1 MIEYYLY
8 NNGLME
14 AKNMTE
20 MNKNIKKLLA
30 ILLSAVV
37 IVSGCT
43 VAFGADKSAPASATV
58 STTGT
63 DDKNVTSDSDGKKTR
78 QKSLWR
84 NSARI

>member
-1 MIEYYLY
+1 
-8 NNGLME
+8 
-14 AKNMTE
+14 MTE

-43 VAFGADKSAPASATV
+43 VAFGADKSAPASAAV

-63 DDKNVTSDSDGKKTR
+63 DDKNVTSDSDGKKDEAKITNA
-78 QKSLWR
+78 S
-84 NSARI
+84 SFPVF